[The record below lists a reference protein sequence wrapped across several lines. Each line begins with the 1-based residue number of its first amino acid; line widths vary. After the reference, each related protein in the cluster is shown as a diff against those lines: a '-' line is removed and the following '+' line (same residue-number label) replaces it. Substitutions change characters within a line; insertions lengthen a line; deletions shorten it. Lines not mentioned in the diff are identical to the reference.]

1 MTLATTDSTDRK
13 KLRLTARQLAV
24 VDAKTT
30 GASRR
35 EIAASL
41 GISTQAVKK
50 RMQRARRRALASLP
64 AQQRNAWSEK
74 GDERPVRLR
83 TASLMV
89 NPASV

>member
-1 MTLATTDSTDRK
+1 MSFPTNDKPARK

-35 EIAASL
+35 EIAETL
-41 GISTQAVKK
+41 GVTPQAVKK

-64 AQQRNAWSEK
+64 DHQRNALAERV
-74 GDERPVRLR
+74 DERPVRLR
-83 TASLMV
+83 TASLYV
-89 NPASV
+89 NPQSV